1 MLQNT
6 SVKSKPILVT
16 PRKHKG
22 VKFIKLVLKKGLRP
36 ELSLRAINCNICNVW
51 VCLIFPWCYRWNSLL
66 LIEFKHKSNRF
77 AIGVKTR
84 LHVTR
89 ALKTHT
95 YVFLNKVTSTLI
107 WFTVNLQVEAKT
119 MSKHI
124 GEEFIIK
131 PQRCTRWRRRTWKQ
145 AVNAYKLQSMYS
157 KFKINQTLHL

>member
-1 MLQNT
+1 M
-6 SVKSKPILVT
+6 
-16 PRKHKG
+16 
-22 VKFIKLVLKKGLRP
+22 
-36 ELSLRAINCNICNVW
+36 W
-51 VCLIFPWCYRWNSLL
+51 
-66 LIEFKHKSNRF
+66 
-77 AIGVKTR
+77 KTR

-157 KFKINQTLHL
+157 KFKINQTLHLWVICLVSTLRNKFQWFSGDFRVFQGKFPIKIFPRIIQVYMYIQINKHLQKCCR